1 MEGLGMKKQKREG
14 VLNMQR
20 VREILRLVAEGYN
33 QSEIATA
40 SGASRAAVQDYL
52 RRAEAY
58 SVTYEEAK
66 ALADEALMERLGK
79 QKPGRHATT
88 VTLEPDFP
96 KLDTELERKGMT
108 LALLWQEWCQEHPE
122 SHYSYSTFCRRFNRY
137 RRAHRV
143 TLRQQHQPGQ
153 KLFVDYAGLTVS
165 IVNPHSGEVREAPVF
180 VAVLGASYY
189 KYAEVTESAELSCW
203 LGSHVRAFNFYGGV
217 PETVV
222 IDNLKT
228 GVTTPC
234 RYDPVIN
241 RSYQELA
248 EHYGVAVL
256 AARSRKPRDKA
267 KVEKAVQDIE
277 RWVLAPLRDR
287 VFHSVAEVNEA
298 MAPLLDVL
306 NNRTLRDYGESPKS
320 RFDKFE
326 KVTLRALP
334 AVGYSFATWKSAKV
348 SLDYHVVVGK
358 RYYSVPYQL
367 VGEEVLVRVSE
378 KTVEVL
384 HNNTKVAIHIRSN
397 AHLHCH
403 ITDPTHMPPNH
414 VAVVQRTAGYF
425 RRWSR
430 SIGPETE
437 KQVERILAS
446 RSREEYG
453 YRTIQGIKRLGEA
466 KGAQELEKACK
477 TANERLLT
485 GYRAIARILA
495 VAAVP
500 QPEEQQPLE
509 HSNLRGRNYFH

>member
-1 MEGLGMKKQKREG
+1 
-14 VLNMQR
+14 
-20 VREILRLVAEGYN
+20 
-33 QSEIATA
+33 
-40 SGASRAAVQDYL
+40 
-52 RRAEAY
+52 
-58 SVTYEEAK
+58 
-66 ALADEALMERLGK
+66 
-79 QKPGRHATT
+79 
-88 VTLEPDFP
+88 
-96 KLDTELERKGMT
+96 
-108 LALLWQEWCQEHPE
+108 
-122 SHYSYSTFCRRFNRY
+122 
-137 RRAHRV
+137 
-143 TLRQQHQPGQ
+143 
-153 KLFVDYAGLTVS
+153 
-165 IVNPHSGEVREAPVF
+165 
-180 VAVLGASYY
+180 VLGASYY

-256 AARSRKPRDKA
+256 AARSKKPRDKA

-298 MAPLLDVL
+298 MRPLLEAL

-326 KVTLRALP
+326 KATLRALP
-334 AVGYSFATWKSAKV
+334 AVGYSFATWRNAKV

-378 KTVEVL
+378 KTVEIL
-384 HNNTKVAIHIRSN
+384 HNNLKVATHIRSN
-397 AHLHCH
+397 AHPHSH
-403 ITDPTHMPPNH
+403 TTDPAHMPPNH

-425 RRWSR
+425 RRWAQSV
-430 SIGPETE
+430 GPETE

-453 YRTIQGIKRLGEA
+453 YRTIQGIKRLGET
-466 KGAQELEKACK
+466 KGLQELEKACR

-500 QPEEQQPLE
+500 QPGEQQPLE